1 LYVEYA
7 DGTPAPDAECSL
19 VRNVAGKREENAL
32 VSVLDGRTMSVGD
45 TLSLMDELL
54 ESFLAF
60 VGNENAQI
68 RQVTM
73 KLTDVRMVQNMR
85 CAVFDM
91 FITLSS
97 AQSQVDM
104 DLDMIAEGVIAEESL
119 WPLSISMD
127 GTMRGSTSQ
136 QGMLLFINGTVKG
149 KKAGTY
155 KRP

>member
-1 LYVEYA
+1 
-7 DGTPAPDAECSL
+7 
-19 VRNVAGKREENAL
+19 
-32 VSVLDGRTMSVGD
+32 VGD